1 MATSLEQVGYC
12 FENSPSSYNDTNLN
26 FKVGKNFN
34 FSDQVM
40 LALKSYI
47 NTGAPQLV
55 LDNALSLIGLFH
67 SGHEKKPFSNNLHQV
82 W

>member
-47 NTGAPQLV
+47 NTG
-55 LDNALSLIGLFH
+55 
-67 SGHEKKPFSNNLHQV
+67 
-82 W
+82 